1 MRWLAAAACCTGA
14 SASSLYLAKLCRNFA
29 CHQSERPMMDYD
41 EDAGQC
47 VCREHPCWNDG
58 GQLHHCN
65 DPQFPYL
72 GFHYTTE
79 GVLTCTCS
87 SIPHYGSQ
95 YVARDKCSGHRCEE
109 PGHPVLD
116 WDEDNDECVC
126 RSHPC
131 WNDRG
136 ERHDC
141 KRPEFPILRYREEQ
155 DDLDQVRPVCECF
168 MKLSKEAEG
177 GSGITPS

>member
-1 MRWLAAAACCTGA
+1 MG
-14 SASSLYLAKLCRNFA
+14 
-29 CHQSERPMMDYD
+29 
-41 EDAGQC
+41 
-47 VCREHPCWNDG
+47 
-58 GQLHHCN
+58 
-65 DPQFPYL
+65 
-72 GFHYTTE
+72 HYTTE

-87 SIPHYGSQ
+87 SIAHYGSQ
-95 YVARDKCSGHRCEE
+95 YMARDKCSGHRCEE
-109 PGHPVLD
+109 PGHPILD
-116 WDEDNDECVC
+116 WDEDKDECVC

-177 GSGITPS
+177 GSGITPFSEQQVEQPEIDEYASPDFYDEDEF